1 MGRRSGTFIAS
12 SACPER
18 VGGPCPRSLFYC
30 SRLYRKNVAVTG
42 NDNYYATMV
51 SFNEIEN
58 VAKKIGQ
65 EINAEAV
72 ILFGSY
78 ARNQPGKHSDVD
90 LLVIAES
97 NLPRHKRSRKLH
109 LMFKPYPFPM
119 DILVYTP
126 KEVEKES
133 EFELSFISTVLR
145 EGKKLY
151 G

>member
-1 MGRRSGTFIAS
+1 
-12 SACPER
+12 
-18 VGGPCPRSLFYC
+18 
-30 SRLYRKNVAVTG
+30 
-42 NDNYYATMV
+42 MV
-51 SFNEIEN
+51 SFNEIED
-58 VAKKIGQ
+58 VATKIGRH
-65 EINAEAV
+65 INAEAV

-78 ARNQPGKHSDVD
+78 ARSQPGRHSDVD

-97 NLPRHKRSRKLH
+97 DLPRQERSRELH
-109 LMFKPYPFPM
+109 LIFKPYPFPM

-126 KEVEKES
+126 KEVEEES

>member
-1 MGRRSGTFIAS
+1 MI
-12 SACPER
+12 
-18 VGGPCPRSLFYC
+18 
-30 SRLYRKNVAVTG
+30 
-42 NDNYYATMV
+42 

-58 VAKKIGQ
+58 VARRIGEQ
-65 EINAEAV
+65 INARAV

-97 NLPRHKRSRKLH
+97 DLPRHKRSRQLH

-126 KEVEKES
+126 QEVEKER

-145 EGKKLY
+145 EGKRVY

>member
-1 MGRRSGTFIAS
+1 
-12 SACPER
+12 
-18 VGGPCPRSLFYC
+18 
-30 SRLYRKNVAVTG
+30 
-42 NDNYYATMV
+42 MV

-58 VAKKIGQ
+58 IARRIGEQ
-65 EINAEAV
+65 INARAV

-97 NLPRHKRSRKLH
+97 DLPRHKRSRQLH
-109 LMFKPYPFPM
+109 LMFNPYPFPM

-126 KEVEKES
+126 KEVEEES
-133 EFELSFISTVLR
+133 KFELSFISTVIR

>member
-1 MGRRSGTFIAS
+1 M
-12 SACPER
+12 
-18 VGGPCPRSLFYC
+18 
-30 SRLYRKNVAVTG
+30 TG
-42 NDNYYATMV
+42 NNNYYATMV

-65 EINAEAV
+65 EIDAEAV

>member
-1 MGRRSGTFIAS
+1 
-12 SACPER
+12 
-18 VGGPCPRSLFYC
+18 
-30 SRLYRKNVAVTG
+30 
-42 NDNYYATMV
+42 MV

-58 VAKKIGQ
+58 AARKIGQ
-65 EINAEAV
+65 HINAKAV

-97 NLPRHKRSRKLH
+97 DLPRHKRSRRLH

-126 KEVEKES
+126 KEVEKER

>member
-1 MGRRSGTFIAS
+1 
-12 SACPER
+12 
-18 VGGPCPRSLFYC
+18 
-30 SRLYRKNVAVTG
+30 
-42 NDNYYATMV
+42 MV
-51 SFNEIEN
+51 SFNEIED

-78 ARNQPGKHSDVD
+78 ARNQPGEHSDVD

-97 NLPRHKRSRKLH
+97 DLPRHKRSRDLH

-126 KEVEKES
+126 DEVKKES
-133 EFELSFISTVLR
+133 EFKLSFISTVLR

>member
-1 MGRRSGTFIAS
+1 MRKVVAIID
-12 SACPER
+12 R
-18 VGGPCPRSLFYC
+18 V
-30 SRLYRKNVAVTG
+30 
-42 NDNYYATMV
+42 NYHQVMV
-51 SFNEIEN
+51 SFNEIED
-58 VAKKIGQ
+58 VARRIGQ
-65 EINAEAV
+65 HIDAEAV

-78 ARNQPGKHSDVD
+78 ARSQPGRHSDVD

-97 NLPRHKRSRKLH
+97 DLPRQKRSRELH
-109 LMFKPYPFPM
+109 LIFKPYPFPM

>member
-1 MGRRSGTFIAS
+1 MPIS
-12 SACPER
+12 
-18 VGGPCPRSLFYC
+18 VQ
-30 SRLYRKNVAVTG
+30 KKVARTG
-42 NDNYYATMV
+42 KDHYYLVMV

-58 VAKKIGQ
+58 VARKIGQ
-65 EINAEAV
+65 KINAKAV
-72 ILFGSY
+72 LLFGSY

-97 NLPRHKRSRKLH
+97 DLPRYKRSRELH

-126 KEVEKES
+126 EEVEKEK